1 MGVDGKLGLFLS
13 SGGSRGEGRQEGE
26 EAPADHRISWKVLG
40 RLELGLQPS
49 VSMSLPL
56 NS

>member
-40 RLELGLQPS
+40 RLELGSNHLS
-49 VSMSLPL
+49 VLRCL
-56 NS
+56 